1 VYSGEKKMKVVVDQA
16 ISGKLTGKAG
26 RVLWSEVVIE
36 AET

>member
-1 VYSGEKKMKVVVDQA
+1 MYSGEKKMKVVVDWG

-26 RVLWSEVVIE
+26 GVLWSEVVIE